1 MTAMP
6 IEERTYLPQQPD
18 RLAPVLDFLT
28 AHERQRGTRAEPSYA
43 LVGTHGGQRIE
54 LPREVH
60 EVLIQVV
67 TALQAGKAVTVAPHS
82 MSLTTQQ
89 AADLL
94 GVSRPTVVKLIENR
108 ALPAE
113 RVGSRRRL
121 RLHDVLT
128 YQQERKQAQ
137 YEMLAATSVEID
149 DNEDPEVV
157 RQRLK
162 DARRAVAARR
172 KAKG

>member
-1 MTAMP
+1 MTAMA

-18 RLAPVLDFLT
+18 QLAQVLDFLT
-28 AHERQRGTRAEPSYA
+28 AHKQRRGTRAEPTYA
-43 LVGTHGGQRIE
+43 LVDTSGGQRIE
-54 LPREVH
+54 LPREIH
-60 EVLIQVV
+60 EVLVQVV

-94 GVSRPTVVKLIENR
+94 GISRPTVVKLIENGE
-108 ALPAE
+108 LPAE
-113 RVGSRRRL
+113 RVSSRRRL

-128 YQQERKQAQ
+128 YQQARKQAQ
-137 YEMLAATSVEID
+137 YAALAATSVEID
-149 DNEDPEVV
+149 DPEDPAVV
-157 RQRLK
+157 RQQLK
-162 DARRAVAARR
+162 DARRAIAARR